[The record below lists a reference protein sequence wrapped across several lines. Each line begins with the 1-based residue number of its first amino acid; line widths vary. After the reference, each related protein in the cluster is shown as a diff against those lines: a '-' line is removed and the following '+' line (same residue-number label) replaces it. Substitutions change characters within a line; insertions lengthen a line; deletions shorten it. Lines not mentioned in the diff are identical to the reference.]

1 MEKSSTIK
9 TEALLPAPEYFVEV
23 CVTARR
29 SAPPVPGGEALLR
42 NLDITD
48 AVRGAGC
55 LSATPSPFPTADAPR
70 DVGGPDDG
78 DGGRC
83 WCAGCFVRENVD
95 LVDFGV
101 VISAGSF
108 PRPSSVPRGQGD
120 PRPVG
125 K

>member
-1 MEKSSTIK
+1 M
-9 TEALLPAPEYFVEV
+9 
-23 CVTARR
+23 
-29 SAPPVPGGEALLR
+29 PGGEALLR

-48 AVRGAGC
+48 AVRVAGC